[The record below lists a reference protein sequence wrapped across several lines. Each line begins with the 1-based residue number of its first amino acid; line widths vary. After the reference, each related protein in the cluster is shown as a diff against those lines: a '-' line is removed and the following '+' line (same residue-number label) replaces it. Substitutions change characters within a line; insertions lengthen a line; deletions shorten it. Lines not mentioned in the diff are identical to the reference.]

1 MEMQKKKIPKLL
13 VVTHGSFGEEIIKS
27 AEMIIGKQKNI
38 KAVSL
43 FPGVDLGEFLVQI
56 KNEINEASDEVL
68 ILCDL
73 FGGTPSNV
81 SASLLSEYNAYAVT
95 GLNLA
100 MLIEACTMRET
111 LNGWEL
117 VKDVL
122 NAATIGCK
130 NLNKEIKNME
140 DSI

>member
-1 MEMQKKKIPKLL
+1 
-13 VVTHGSFGEEIIKS
+13 
-27 AEMIIGKQKNI
+27 
-38 KAVSL
+38 
-43 FPGVDLGEFLVQI
+43 
-56 KNEINEASDEVL
+56 
-68 ILCDL
+68 
-73 FGGTPSNV
+73 
-81 SASLLSEYNAYAVT
+81 
-95 GLNLA
+95 
-100 MLIEACTMRET
+100 MRET

>member
-1 MEMQKKKIPKLL
+1 
-13 VVTHGSFGEEIIKS
+13 
-27 AEMIIGKQKNI
+27 
-38 KAVSL
+38 
-43 FPGVDLGEFLVQI
+43 
-56 KNEINEASDEVL
+56 
-68 ILCDL
+68 L